1 MLDLI
6 IYPFEKEDLLA
17 KAEFLHGCRT
27 APGLISAGMT
37 AGFTAGLAVVAVW
50 AWVLLGARLATA
62 GLKNPLHPAN
72 SHKAIV
78 DFRFKP
84 LHIVVLSF
92 QRWTKAILYRSGAL
106 YYKST
111 PNQNQV

>member
-17 KAEFLHGCRT
+17 KTEFLHGCRT
-27 APGLISAGMT
+27 APGLASAGLT
-37 AGFTAGLAVVAVW
+37 AGFTAGLAVMAVR
-50 AWVLLGARLATA
+50 AWVFLRARLDTA
-62 GLKNPLHPAN
+62 GLKDPLHPAN

-84 LHIVVLSF
+84 LHIVVLFFPEMDRSNPVSIGC
-92 QRWTKAILYRSGAL
+92 AIL
-106 YYKST
+106 
-111 PNQNQV
+111 